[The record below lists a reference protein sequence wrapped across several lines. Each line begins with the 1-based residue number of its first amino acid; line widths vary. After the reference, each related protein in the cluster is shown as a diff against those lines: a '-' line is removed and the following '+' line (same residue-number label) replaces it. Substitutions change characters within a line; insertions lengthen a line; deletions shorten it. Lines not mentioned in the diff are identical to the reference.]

1 MSAKTDIQVVI
12 GGKVITLSGYESES
26 YLQKVAVY
34 INNKITELNDMPSYR
49 RMNSDMQ
56 KVLLQ
61 INMADDYF
69 KAKNQIDALESDME
83 SKDKLEY
90 NLKHEL
96 IAAQIRFEKAEQEI
110 ERLKAENNEL
120 QKQIVKLET
129 RPYRK

>member
-12 GGKVITLSGYESES
+12 GGKVITLSGYESET

-129 RPYRK
+129 RTYRK